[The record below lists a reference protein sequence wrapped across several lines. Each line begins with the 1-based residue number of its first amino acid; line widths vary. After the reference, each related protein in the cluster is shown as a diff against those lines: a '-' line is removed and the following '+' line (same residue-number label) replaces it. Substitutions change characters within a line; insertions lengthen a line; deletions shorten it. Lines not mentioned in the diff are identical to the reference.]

1 MTTGC
6 SGGSWWR
13 RCRSASSRARS
24 WTCDG
29 GRPLALNEQPDLL
42 LVDGLLPDTTGVD
55 WIKKLRRAGRATPVL
70 FVTSFWKSMRDFE
83 LVTNTLGATQL
94 LRNPALPAE
103 IADRV
108 DSLLGIPAPAAAPCD
123 AACPRSNSPWERS
136 EWQLL

>member
-1 MTTGC
+1 MHTILILDDDRVF
-6 SGGSWWR
+6 R
-13 RCRSASSRARS
+13 RLVVEALQKRGHRVLEAGRARQADLLLS
-24 WTCDG
+24 S
-29 GRPLALNEQPDLL
+29 EQPDLL

-94 LRNPALPAE
+94 LRKPALPDE

-108 DSLLGIPAPAAAPCD
+108 DSLLGIPAPAVA
-123 AACPRSNSPWERS
+123 ERK
-136 EWQLL
+136 